1 MRILITG
8 GLGFIGTALKKELES
23 RGHDVEALDIISSPD
38 SIRCD
43 VAEFRQVQDVFESR
57 VDCDLVYHLAAE
69 FGRHNG
75 EAHYETLWKTN
86 VIGTKN
92 IIQMQLKYGFK
103 CVYFSSSEVY
113 GDHPGKMHE
122 EVIPG
127 KLWNDYAMSKWV
139 NEQQALNSRCSSII
153 VRPFNVY
160 GPGEKYHL
168 HRSVY
173 ANFIY
178 RLLRG
183 ENIMVYA
190 GHKRGSIFISDF
202 VRTVANIADR
212 NHFNHKAYNVGYN
225 QRHTIERLAEICVKH
240 TKASKKQIKLS
251 TLREPM
257 TVIDKKIDVRR
268 AVADLG
274 HKCEIS
280 LDDGIKLT
288 VKWMKEYY
296 GL

>member
-8 GLGFIGTALKKELES
+8 GLGFIGTALRAELES
-23 RGHDVEALDIISSPD
+23 RGHDVEVLDIIPSPG

-43 VAEFRQVQDVFESR
+43 VSEYRQVEDVFDSHTEY
-57 VDCDLVYHLAAE
+57 DLVYHLAAE

-75 EAHYETLWKTN
+75 EEYYETLWKTN

-92 IIQMQLKYGFK
+92 IVQCQEKYDFG

-113 GDHPGKMHE
+113 GDYSGLMGEH
-122 EVIPG
+122 VIPSR
-127 KLWNDYAMSKWV
+127 LWNDYAMSKWV
-139 NEQQALNSRCSSII
+139 NEQQVLNSRHSSII

-160 GPGEKYHL
+160 GPGEKYHRT
-168 HRSVY
+168 RSVY

-178 RLLRG
+178 NLLQG
-183 ENIMVYA
+183 ENITVFA

-212 NHFNHKAYNVGYN
+212 NHFNHKTYNIGYN

-240 TKASKKQIKLS
+240 TKARGNQVKLS

-274 HKCEIS
+274 HECEIS
-280 LDDGIKLT
+280 LDEGIKRT